1 MVDAQQVR
9 QVKEQHKG
17 SILRKPN
24 VVGVGYGYKEV
35 GGARS
40 GQLCLVA
47 LVRQKVPRAALAPE
61 DMVPPQVDGVATDV
75 IRGVVGRC
83 EEETQT
89 LQKPHLIECSMFLS
103 GILLPVYLATL
114 PSLLLRKGV
123 VRAWYSR
130 TAPSPIRQ

>member
-24 VVGVGYGYKEV
+24 VVGVGYGYKV
-35 GGARS
+35 VDGARS

-47 LVRQKVPRAALAPE
+47 LVREKVPRAALAPE

-75 IRGVVGRC
+75 VSVRRG
-83 EEETQT
+83 E
-89 LQKPHLIECSMFLS
+89 H
-103 GILLPVYLATL
+103 
-114 PSLLLRKGV
+114 
-123 VRAWYSR
+123 RAFQDHRRHAGSR
-130 TAPSPIRQ
+130 GARPGQRRPLDPF

>member
-24 VVGVGYGYKEV
+24 VVVVGYGYKV
-35 GGARS
+35 VDGARS

-47 LVRQKVPRAALAPE
+47 LVREKVPRAALAPE

-75 IRGVVGRC
+75 GQGGPPEAEQSPPHRRRPGPPGGGR
-83 EEETQT
+83 
-89 LQKPHLIECSMFLS
+89 
-103 GILLPVYLATL
+103 
-114 PSLLLRKGV
+114 
-123 VRAWYSR
+123 
-130 TAPSPIRQ
+130 